1 VTSHIPADTAPE
13 RVTVGTDGSYWGD
26 RALSWGTEH
35 ARLRGVRLRV
45 PHPATDDPVSTLAD
59 ASATSDLVVMGC
71 RGHRHRLLGLGEAV
85 LPTVAAAHCDV
96 LVVRGRGAAQ
106 RGENRCVT
114 AMVSG
119 GRDDVT
125 VVEHAAAMA
134 TSRHA
139 RMEVVHAE
147 PPTTLDDDRSC
158 HSVLVATHTATGEI
172 LCAACYCVSARAAAA
187 VLDG

>member
-1 VTSHIPADTAPE
+1 MTSQVRAGTAPE

-35 ARLRGVRLRV
+35 ARLRGARLRV
-45 PHPATDDPVSTLAD
+45 LHPATDDPVSTLAD

-96 LVVRGRGAAQ
+96 LVVRGRGTAQ

-119 GRDDVT
+119 GVDDET
-125 VVEHAAAMA
+125 VVPHAAAMA
-134 TSRHA
+134 TSHHS

-147 PPTTLDDDRSC
+147 PPTAMDDCVFAEKVRIATNRVYLDRDRCS
-158 HSVLVATHTATGEI
+158 LVRLPLIPRRT
-172 LCAACYCVSARAAAA
+172 
-187 VLDG
+187 